1 MGFNE
6 IKEKMIE
13 IAEVL
18 KLFPDSL
25 QENVFNVF
33 VNSLEIDMGEKE
45 SNELEELINYETDE
59 EFKKVQQNNDTSD
72 TGTKQLK
79 STVKSK
85 RKTNNKSESY
95 QQNKNLNLIPKGNQ
109 SFKEFYDLKKPIS
122 SKDFNIVAVYYLE
135 KILGRNE
142 ITIEDIYTCYKQS
155 LHKMPKRLKQSL
167 ADTSSKSGLINI
179 QNNLYSIPLL
189 GENYIEH
196 NLPKLKNK

>member
-122 SKDFNIVAVYYLE
+122 SKDFNVVAVYYLE

>member
-79 STVKSK
+79 RTVKSK

-122 SKDFNIVAVYYLE
+122 SKDFNVVAVYYLE

-155 LHKMPKRLKQSL
+155 LHKMPKRLK
-167 ADTSSKSGLINI
+167 
-179 QNNLYSIPLL
+179 
-189 GENYIEH
+189 
-196 NLPKLKNK
+196 